1 MAAPERLARFLFNP
15 SCIYSSSIIRS
26 PFMQELT
33 AKVAQ
38 YGLPF
43 VFLNVFLEQIGLPI
57 PAFPTLIVTGA
68 LVATG
73 VIVGPQLLLVA
84 AVACVVADT
93 AWYALG
99 RRHGHRVLS
108 TLCRISLS
116 PVTCIRQTGSLFER
130 WGMGSLVAA
139 KFIPGFSTVAPP
151 IAGATRVGWT
161 SFLVFDTLGA
171 VIWVGAGIVLGWI
184 FSSAIDRVIE
194 FMAGLGNWAL
204 AIIGAAVAG
213 YILFK
218 WHERQRFYEEL
229 RQVRINVPDLRQLM
243 DEGQNPLV
251 VDVRSAGARRSDPR
265 RIPGAIGLDVTE
277 LERTTPELPTDREI
291 ILYCA

>member
-1 MAAPERLARFLFNP
+1 
-15 SCIYSSSIIRS
+15 
-26 PFMQELT
+26 MQELT

-68 LVATG
+68 LVAMG
-73 VIVGPQLLLVA
+73 VISGPQLLLVA
-84 AVACVVADT
+84 VVACVLADF
-93 AWYALG
+93 AWYLLG

-116 PVTCIRQTGSLFER
+116 PVTCIRQTESLFER
-130 WGMGSLVAA
+130 WGMSSLVVA

-151 IAGATRVGWT
+151 IAGATRVGWPP
-161 SFLVFDTLGA
+161 FLIFDTLGA
-171 VIWVGAGIVLGWI
+171 LVWVGAGIGLGWI

-213 YILFK
+213 YIFIK
-218 WHERQRFYEEL
+218 WRERRRFYEEL
-229 RQVRINVPDLRQLM
+229 RQVRISTDDLRSLM
-243 DEGQNPLV
+243 DSGHNPV
-251 VDVRSAGARRSDPR
+251 IVDVRSAGHRKSDPR
-265 RIPGAIGLDVTE
+265 RIPGAIGLDMSE
-277 LERTTPELPTDREI
+277 LERVTPDLPADREI